1 MKDFYFVHP
10 WTLLA
15 LLLIPALIIWWRR
28 YYRLQQPA
36 MACSTLQVFDGVHKT
51 MRQRL
56 YPLMYIL
63 RLATIAMVII
73 ALARPQNARSRQDI
87 QVNGIDIVLDMDV
100 SGSMLAEDFS
110 PNRLEA
116 AKKVAA
122 NFILGRRND
131 RIGLVVFSGEAY
143 TQIPLTI
150 DHKVLL
156 EQMGRLKSGSLK
168 DGTALGDGL
177 ATAVNRIKDS
187 KSKSKVIILL
197 TDGVNNMGS
206 VDPAT
211 AAEIAALYDIRLY
224 TIGVGKHGMAPYP
237 FRNILGGITYQ
248 NIPVEIDEALLTSMA
263 KATDGGQYFRATD
276 RSSLQKIFNQIDQ
289 MEKTKVEV
297 SQYHQPEDLY
307 HYFLWLGF
315 ALFMAELLLRLTVF
329 RRS

>member
-10 WTLLA
+10 WA
-15 LLLIPALIIWWRR
+15 LLMLIVIPLLILWRR
-28 YYRLQQPA
+28 LHYRYQQP
-36 MACSTLQVFDGVHKT
+36 TLATSDIQRFKDVSKT
-51 MRQRL
+51 LRQRL
-56 YPLMYIL
+56 YPVMYYL
-63 RLATIAMVII
+63 RLITLTTIII
-73 ALARPQNARSRQDI
+73 ALARPQSPKNRQEI
-87 QVNGIDIVLDMDV
+87 QVEGIDIVLDMDV

-150 DHKVLL
+150 DHRVLL
-156 EQMGRLKSGSLK
+156 DQLGKLKSGTLK

-206 VDPAT
+206 VDPVT

-248 NIPVEIDEALLTSMA
+248 NVPVEIDEELLTKMA
-263 KATDGGQYFRATD
+263 ESTNDGHYFRATD
-276 RSSLQKIFNQIDQ
+276 RTSLQRIFDQINK
-289 MEKTKVEV
+289 MEKTKIEV
-297 SQYHQPEDLY
+297 TQHNQPKELY
-307 HYFLWLGF
+307 RYFLWIGF
-315 ALFMAELLLRLTVF
+315 ALFFLELLLRLVVF